1 MFLSQNPA
9 TGAKRLTPGNLR
21 MSCGMPAVS
30 PVQKGHGRGTA
41 DRPYFAV
48 QGTASTSSQVVRLAL
63 EIILWRNHERR
74 RTFLLND
81 EKCRIPY
88 WL

>member
-9 TGAKRLTPGNLR
+9 TGAKRLTPENLR
-21 MSCGMPAVS
+21 MSCGMPVVS

-48 QGTASTSSQVVRLAL
+48 QGTASTASQVVRLAL
-63 EIILWRNHERR
+63 ETYRR
-74 RTFLLND
+74 YCEDYFMAETKKLFI
-81 EKCRIPY
+81 E
-88 WL
+88 